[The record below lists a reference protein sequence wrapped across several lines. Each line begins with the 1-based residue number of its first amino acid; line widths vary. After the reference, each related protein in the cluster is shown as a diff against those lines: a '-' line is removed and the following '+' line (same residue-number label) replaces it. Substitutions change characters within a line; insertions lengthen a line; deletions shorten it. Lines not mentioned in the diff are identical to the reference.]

1 MGFLTISD
9 KLKNLET
16 QSSYCSIEAT
26 SRYCEVAAL
35 SDKKHSLW
43 FAMELIFSICY
54 ILLVLFIFIPA
65 APKNIWIFCAG

>member
-1 MGFLTISD
+1 MTISD

-16 QSSYCSIEAT
+16 QSSYCSIETT

-54 ILLVLFIFIPA
+54 ILLVLFIFATCSPL
-65 APKNIWIFCAG
+65 KTFEFLSFS

>member
-1 MGFLTISD
+1 MTISD

-16 QSSYCSIEAT
+16 QSSYCSIKAT

-35 SDKKHSLW
+35 SDKSTVFG

-54 ILLVLFIFIPA
+54 ILVLFIFATCSPL
-65 APKNIWIFCAG
+65 KTFEFFVL